1 MDLHHFAKCGFLLT
15 FLCLTLPRQQAPL
28 PQRRNGIAGHG
39 PAGGAVADVADYGE
53 RACRP
58 PPGPGQANR
67 VNRRGPRRA
76 PDGYPDCPQVGSTGG
91 RDGPPPGAAAARHP
105 GPLWRPPAAMV
116 RGAGLT
122 AWAWHG
128 LLSEVTHPECDPST
142 DQNQDQ

>member
-58 PPGPGQANR
+58 PRAGASEPGGPEGTASR
-67 VNRRGPRRA
+67 PRRV
-76 PDGYPDCPQVGSTGG
+76 PRLPPGGVDRG

>member
-1 MDLHHFAKCGFLLT
+1 MYLYH
-15 FLCLTLPRQQAPL
+15 LCKVWFSADIFYLPLPRQQAPL

-39 PAGGAVADVADYGE
+39 PAGGAVADVADYGG
-53 RACRP
+53 RACRS
-58 PPGPGQANR
+58 PPG
-67 VNRRGPRRA
+67 RGRRA
-76 PDGYPDCPQVGSTGG
+76 GWTGGDRVAPPTGTQIAPQVGSTGG

-142 DQNQDQ
+142 DQN